1 MGRAGACYATG
12 MWPRPTPLPRSY
24 LWAVR
29 RPTRTGVS
37 PRRAGSS
44 VATVQARAARS
55 AQLGAP
61 SGRWP
66 QNRSGQHIPWGGRVL
81 GRDGRAYNG
90 RQGAPNL
97 GR

>member
-44 VATVQARAARS
+44 VATALARAGRS
-55 AQLGAP
+55 AQLGRRVGGGPRTATG
-61 SGRWP
+61 SGEPR
-66 QNRSGQHIPWGGRVL
+66 GVTAGLTAAGK
-81 GRDGRAYNG
+81 G
-90 RQGAPNL
+90 RQI
-97 GR
+97 